1 MQQYPITRGSDR
13 HLIVAVW
20 YLQDKEWNLDAKNF
34 LLNKA
39 IMPETIRRLR
49 QKLQEQGQYLPDEKI
64 TEARYEKFKQ
74 VRGGDY
80 SVI

>member
-1 MQQYPITRGSDR
+1 
-13 HLIVAVW
+13 
-20 YLQDKEWNLDAKNF
+20 
-34 LLNKA
+34 
-39 IMPETIRRLR
+39 MPETIRRLR